1 MAKPD
6 LAMITEV
13 ILYCNGF
20 TNSDGLAL
28 KLVQVFEFAKR
39 QLGDKIHYD
48 FSLRNIKSILD
59 QAGHLRQLVTGMKD
73 PATNNE
79 LEEAEQQLEQ
89 HLAEVQRVQQELR
102 RQQEQQNDIYM
113 GKAKPRKSRQPSG
126 QSHKTSNTSK
136 SAIDH
141 NKTFEN
147 RPAQENAD
155 A

>member
-28 KLVQVFEFAKR
+28 KLVQMFEFAKR
-39 QLGDKIHYD
+39 QLGDKAHYD

-73 PATNNE
+73 PDTHDE
-79 LEEAEQQLEQ
+79 LQKADQQLEQ
-89 HLAEVQRVQQELR
+89 HLIELECVQQELR
-102 RQQEQQNDIYM
+102 RQHEKQNDMYM
-113 GKAKPRKSRQPSG
+113 GKTKPRESRLSSG
-126 QSHKTSNTSK
+126 QSRRSSISRK
-136 SAIDH
+136 SAVD
-141 NKTFEN
+141 
-147 RPAQENAD
+147 
-155 A
+155 